1 MEAMDTQ
8 DILNEQDLSNA
19 NLDDLLAAMKA
30 EESASSFER
39 VDVGSA
45 PDTDSSDIIDAAALE
60 ALNALAGAVSEEQE
74 IIAADAA
81 MTETMDNIAAEVQS
95 ADFLEGDSEDILK
108 DTEPIDITPADML
121 PEEETVLTEAV
132 TEENQAAEPSVDVD
146 AMLTAM
152 AGAETASDV
161 DAMLASMVEAD
172 AEKGPEEDSGDIS
185 IEGSG
190 NTRVDESEIM
200 DLESLMAEV
209 PITETTDNEIAE
221 SPITE
226 ITEAMSAEIPITEST
241 EFISEEPEA
250 KEPVIEEEATEE
262 ALEAA
267 IEEPAAEE
275 ISLEALATEE
285 PKLDIN
291 DIPDVGDILHEVP
304 NADEEFAKETA
315 SEEIQPESS
324 EPEVAETDAIVEEPV
339 ASDIDVAAFET
350 PIVEEE
356 TVFEEADNRVTK
368 LDDVL
373 DAEVDALTEAVNEQA
388 SAIGMSMADAVS
400 GDVDQIESFLNDKD
414 YEYTVVN
421 NGDKTIIIL
430 RTSESN
436 ALAITY
442 ENGEFTSLEPG
453 YSKDESRGYSDILT
467 AYVEETIM
475 SGGCFEIKRHKGT
488 KLV

>member
-172 AEKGPEEDSGDIS
+172 TENGPEEDSGDIS

-275 ISLEALATEE
+275 ISLEALA
-285 PKLDIN
+285 
-291 DIPDVGDILHEVP
+291 
-304 NADEEFAKETA
+304 A
-315 SEEIQPESS
+315 
-324 EPEVAETDAIVEEPV
+324 EEPV

-442 ENGEFTSLEPG
+442 EDGEFTSLEPG

>member
-108 DTEPIDITPADML
+108 ETESIDITPADML

-172 AEKGPEEDSGDIS
+172 TEKGPEEDSGDIS
-185 IEGSG
+185 TEGSG

-250 KEPVIEEEATEE
+250 KGPVIEEEATEE
-262 ALEAA
+262 APEAA

-275 ISLEALATEE
+275 ISLEALA
-285 PKLDIN
+285 
-291 DIPDVGDILHEVP
+291 
-304 NADEEFAKETA
+304 
-315 SEEIQPESS
+315 
-324 EPEVAETDAIVEEPV
+324 AE
-339 ASDIDVAAFET
+339 
-350 PIVEEE
+350 
-356 TVFEEADNRVTK
+356 
-368 LDDVL
+368 
-373 DAEVDALTEAVNEQA
+373 
-388 SAIGMSMADAVS
+388 
-400 GDVDQIESFLNDKD
+400 
-414 YEYTVVN
+414 
-421 NGDKTIIIL
+421 
-430 RTSESN
+430 
-436 ALAITY
+436 
-442 ENGEFTSLEPG
+442 
-453 YSKDESRGYSDILT
+453 
-467 AYVEETIM
+467 
-475 SGGCFEIKRHKGT
+475 
-488 KLV
+488 

>member
-108 DTEPIDITPADML
+108 ETESIDITPADML

-161 DAMLASMVEAD
+161 DAMLASMIEAD
-172 AEKGPEEDSGDIS
+172 TEKGPEEDSGDIS

-262 ALEAA
+262 APEAA

-275 ISLEALATEE
+275 ISLEALAAEE
-285 PKLDIN
+285 PKLDIY

-339 ASDIDVAAFET
+339 ESDIDVAAFET

-356 TVFEEADNRVTK
+356 TVFEETDNRVTK
-368 LDDVL
+368 LDDEFYTLWRLEQSYKKDKSDVSKKNLTRYYVAKLAVL
-373 DAEVDALTEAVNEQA
+373 NPSVNA
-388 SAIGMSMADAVS
+388 
-400 GDVDQIESFLNDKD
+400 
-414 YEYTVVN
+414 N
-421 NGDKTIIIL
+421 NLMDIFTNAPLK
-430 RTSESN
+430 SN
-436 ALAITY
+436 T
-442 ENGEFTSLEPG
+442 
-453 YSKDESRGYSDILT
+453 
-467 AYVEETIM
+467 M
-475 SGGCFEIKRHKGT
+475 
-488 KLV
+488 

>member
-60 ALNALAGAVSEEQE
+60 ALNALAGAVSEEQD

-81 MTETMDNIAAEVQS
+81 MTEAMDNIAAEVQS
-95 ADFLEGDSEDILK
+95 ADFSEGDSEDILK
-108 DTEPIDITPADML
+108 DTESIDITPADML
-121 PEEETVLTEAV
+121 PEEETVLTETV

-172 AEKGPEEDSGDIS
+172 AESSSTEESADIS

-241 EFISEEPEA
+241 EFISEDSEA
-250 KEPVIEEEATEE
+250 KELVIEEEA
-262 ALEAA
+262 
-267 IEEPAAEE
+267 IEEPAIEESVEAPDAEE
-275 ISLEALATEE
+275 A
-285 PKLDIN
+285 KLDIN
-291 DIPDVGDILHEVP
+291 DIPDIGDILPEVP
-304 NADEEFAKETA
+304 NVDEAFAGESA
-315 SEEIQPESS
+315 PEEVQAESS
-324 EPEVAETDAIVEEPV
+324 EPEVAESEAIVEEPV